1 MNSILNALPR
11 INLRLSF
18 AAFFLLLLSAS
29 VSVSAQNLDRLQRS
43 RAKDMLKAVKNEIKE
58 KYYDSNY
65 KGVNLDERFKIAEDK
80 LDQATS
86 LGQAFGIIAQA
97 VLDLNDSHTTFYPP
111 SRSTKYDYGVRMQM
125 IGDKCFVINV
135 RPGSDAEK
143 KGLQPGD
150 QILSVEGFKPTRKDM
165 WKMMYYY
172 NTLSPR
178 PGLNLVVQ
186 SPAAKESRELSFA
199 SKVKTEKTI
208 LNFEDLVRDFELSSD
223 DVVEHRF
230 VQVGNTMIWKMP
242 TFATDP
248 SIISGIMQGKLNNRA
263 GNLILDLR
271 GNGGGYVVALEEL
284 AGYFVEK
291 DTKIADLKGRK
302 EMKPQM
308 AKSKGKDVYKGNLI
322 VLIDSQSGSASELFA
337 RFVQIHQRG
346 VVIGDQS
353 AGAVMQSRGVPMQL
367 GADSIIPYGLSIT
380 NADVIM
386 TDGNSLEH
394 IGVTPQ
400 LVMLP
405 TGADLAA
412 RRDVVLTTALEL
424 FGEKVAPEQA
434 GKFFPYKW
442 KDN

>member
-11 INLRLSF
+11 VNLRLSF
-18 AAFFLLLLSAS
+18 AVFFLLLLSVA

-80 LDQATS
+80 LDQASS

-111 SRSTKYDYGVRMQM
+111 SRSTKFDYGVRMQM
-125 IGDKCFVINV
+125 IGNKCFVINV

-150 QILSVEGFKPTRKDM
+150 QILSIEGFKPNRKDM

-172 NTLSPR
+172 KTLSPR
-178 PGLNLVVQ
+178 PGMNLVVQ
-186 SPAAKESRELSFA
+186 SPSAKEPREVSFA

-208 LNFEDLVRDFELSSD
+208 LDFEDLLREVELSSD

-230 VQVGNTMIWKMP
+230 VQVGNTVIWKMP
-242 TFATDP
+242 TFATEP
-248 SIISGIMQGKLNNRA
+248 SIITGIMQGKLSRA

-271 GNGGGYVVALEEL
+271 GNGGGYVVTLEEL

-322 VLIDSQSGSASELFA
+322 VLIDSNSGSASELFA

-412 RRDVVLTTALEL
+412 GRDVVLAAALQL

>member
-1 MNSILNALPR
+1 MNSI
-11 INLRLSF
+11 INDLRRFNRRLVF
-18 AAFFLLLLSAS
+18 AAFFLLLTVAG
-29 VSVSAQNLDRLQRS
+29 VSAQNLDRIERS
-43 RAKDMLKAVKNEIKE
+43 RAKDMLKAIKSEIKD
-58 KYYDSNY
+58 KYYDPAF

-97 VLDLNDSHTTFYPP
+97 VLDLNDSHTIFYPP
-111 SRSTKYDYGVRMQM
+111 SRSTKFDYGFRMQM
-125 IGDKCFVINV
+125 IGDKCFVTEVKPN
-135 RPGSDAEK
+135 SDAEK

-150 QILSVEGFKPTRKDM
+150 QILSVEKFKPIRKDM
-165 WKMMYYY
+165 WKMLYYY

-178 PGLNLVVQ
+178 PGLNLIVQ
-186 SPAAKESRELSFA
+186 SPAAKEPRELNIA

-208 LNFEDLVRDFELSSD
+208 LNFEDIIRDIEMTSD
-223 DVVEHRF
+223 DVIEHRF
-230 VQVGNTMIWKMP
+230 VQVGNTAIWKMP
-242 TFATDP
+242 TFSTDP
-248 SIISGIMQGKLNNRA
+248 HIINEIMQGKLKNS

-271 GNGGGYVVALEEL
+271 GNGGGYVVTLEEL

-291 DTKIADLKGRK
+291 DIKIADLKGRK

-322 VLIDSQSGSASELFA
+322 VLIDSQSGSASEVFA
-337 RFVQIHQRG
+337 RFVQLQQRG
-346 VVIGDQS
+346 VVIGDYS
-353 AGAVMQSRGVPMQL
+353 SGAVMQSRGVPMKM
-367 GADSIIPYGLSIT
+367 GADSIIPYAISVT

-386 TDGNSLEH
+386 ADGKSLEH
-394 IGVTPQ
+394 VGVTPQ

-412 RRDVVLTTALEL
+412 RRDVVLAAALEL
-424 FGEKVAPEQA
+424 FGQKVTPEDA

-442 KDN
+442 KEN